1 MNFRTFL
8 LISALACL
16 VFAGD
21 LHAQCNDA
29 TNKLARNI
37 YKQLIEISTTDS
49 VGSTTVFSRAAG
61 FPTNGIPGVL
71 MDVDDDRSHG
81 RDERIR
87 VASFY
92 EVVDF
97 YYRSIKT
104 LSTKQ

>member
-29 TNKLARNI
+29 TNKLAREI
-37 YKQLIEISTTDS
+37 YKQLIEINTADS

-61 FPTNGIPGVL
+61 FPTYGVPGMC
-71 MDVDDDRSHG
+71 MDVDDDCSHG

-87 VASFY
+87 VILRGRGFL
-92 EVVDF
+92 
-97 YYRSIKT
+97 
-104 LSTKQ
+104 LSLD